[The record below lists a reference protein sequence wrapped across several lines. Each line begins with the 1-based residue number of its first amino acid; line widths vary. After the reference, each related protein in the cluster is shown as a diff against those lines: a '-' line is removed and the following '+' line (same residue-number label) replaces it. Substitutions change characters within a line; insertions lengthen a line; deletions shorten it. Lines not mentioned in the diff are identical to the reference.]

1 MFRPTMIDARGR
13 ASSGAAVL
21 AYLMEGEQ
29 KLTTR
34 PKRSALDYYHA
45 GDDVEQD
52 FEERSTSRYL
62 GAGAASL
69 GLKGDVSIEVM
80 GQLAKG
86 FDPVTGAKLSATAGK
101 EPIWTPKLDK
111 DGKSLLN
118 KDGTPRGTW
127 KQGHRVGMDCT
138 LSIADKSASLLFAL
152 APPKD
157 QIPILDASREA
168 GSQIVELMQHYLE
181 TGRGRGGVHKIGVK
195 GLVATGH
202 THMTS
207 RNLDPQLHEHILVY
221 GVAQGEDGQWGAF
234 DANALFDHQQMFGA
248 LGRAAFAYRLAKLG
262 YGIIK
267 RPELDAEGRETGK
280 VYYRIAGV
288 SDDQC
293 DVFSSRRQE
302 SLEYQA
308 SHGGSL
314 QEAVLRTRLDK
325 EEQPLSVM
333 IPVWKEAH
341 ERMRQDDPEL
351 FASTEELKGLPSEL
365 EGIDDDAL
373 LRKLHATD
381 AVWTREDLI
390 TQLAMEN
397 VGRMDVPDILAEA
410 DAFMIR
416 MAPQLVTINPEKS
429 PEKRHQGD
437 HSARKYRDDR
447 YAATWWLE
455 ETEQKLVDSAKARQD
470 EPAQRVPDTVLN
482 KSIEGFEKKRGFII
496 SAEQRGAVRH
506 VTDGSG
512 VACEIGRAGS
522 GKTVTLEIACLG
534 WEMDGREVIG
544 VSLAWKAARK
554 LQAETGMAKSYS
566 AAKLLVEI
574 ENNHLQL
581 TDRHVIVL
589 DEAGMCDTTT
599 LRRIQTAVDDAGAK
613 LVCVGDAHQLQPVG
627 AGAGFRLLTD
637 AIGAA
642 ELTEI
647 RRQRDAYDTATSEL
661 FYTFSD
667 RARNTTTREEE
678 KLLGAQ
684 ILARLEHRNQ
694 VDHCDTT
701 PEAIREIADNYLS
714 RLGTTGETGKPI
726 EHRNLCVMAG
736 TNADVRALNEEIR
749 TRLAAYGEFGG
760 PEFTLSTKG
769 ANGVRRD
776 VSIAKGERL
785 MFLKGDRDMG
795 IENGY
800 VGTVEAVRSTAKG
813 SLIMSVRLESDV
825 PADDGRL
832 VKFDTGTYSRLDH
845 AYAQTV
851 HKNQGATVEFASLL
865 GTVGTADVHSMLV
878 AATRHRSAAG
888 FRMYAAESTLEHM
901 AERLGMER
909 LRVNALE
916 EGRKVAPMVPAP
928 SPVPVSEPAKADP
941 SMLDDDAKRAKAERL
956 WKGYRDLIDRKPTR
970 KVEHKIRIRD

>member
-1 MFRPTMIDARGR
+1 MFRPNMIDARGR

-34 PKRSALDYYHA
+34 PKRSAVDYYHA
-45 GDDVEQD
+45 GDELEQD

-69 GLKGDVSIEVM
+69 GLKGEVSIEVM

-86 FDPVTGAKLSATAGK
+86 FDPTTGAKLSATAGK
-101 EPIWTPKLDK
+101 EPVWTPKLDK
-111 DGKSLLN
+111 DGKALLN

-138 LSIADKSASLLFAL
+138 LSIADKSASIVFAL
-152 APPKD
+152 APPEE
-157 QIPILDASREA
+157 QIRILDAHRRA
-168 GSQIVELMQHYLE
+168 VSQVVELMQQYLE

-207 RNLDPQLHEHILVY
+207 RNLDPQLHEHVLLY
-221 GVAQGEDGQWGAF
+221 QVAMGQDGTWGSY
-234 DANALFDHQQMFGA
+234 DAGALFDCQQMFGA
-248 LGRAAFAYRLAKLG
+248 VGRSIFAKEMAALG
-262 YGIIK
+262 YGVIK
-267 RPELDAEGRETGK
+267 RPELDADGRETGK
-280 VYYRIAGV
+280 VYYRMAGV
-288 SDDQC
+288 SDEQC
-293 DVFSSRRQE
+293 DTFSSRRQE

-308 SHGGSL
+308 THGGTL
-314 QEAVLRTRLDK
+314 QAAVLATRLDK
-325 EEQPLSVM
+325 EEQPLGVM
-333 IPVWKEAH
+333 MPVWKDAH
-341 ERMRQDDPEL
+341 ERMRQDDPTL
-351 FASTEELKGLPSEL
+351 FSSTEELKGLQSQL

-373 LRKLHATD
+373 LRKLHATN

-397 VGRMDVPDILAEA
+397 VGLMDVPDILAEA
-410 DAFMIR
+410 DAFMMR
-416 MAPQLVTINPEKS
+416 MAPELVTINPEKS

-437 HSARKYRDDR
+437 HPARKYRDDR
-447 YAATWWLE
+447 YAANWWIE

-470 EPAQRVPDTVLN
+470 EPAQRVPDAVLD
-482 KSIEGFEKKRGFII
+482 KCIKEFEKERGFAI
-496 SAEQRGAVRH
+496 SAEQRAAVRH
-506 VTDGSG
+506 VTEGTGTSCVTG
-512 VACEIGRAGS
+512 HAGS
-522 GKTVTLEIACLG
+522 GKTVSAEIFCRAFEAEG
-534 WEMDGREVIG
+534 KEMIG
-544 VSLAWKAARK
+544 VSLAWKASRK

-574 ENNHLQL
+574 EKNHLQL

-589 DEAGMCDTTT
+589 DEAGMCDTVT
-599 LRRIQTAVDDAGAK
+599 LRKIQQSVDEAGAK

-647 RRQRDAYDTATSEL
+647 RRQRDAYDTSTSEM

-667 RARNTTTREEE
+667 RARNTTTRDEET
-678 KLLGAQ
+678 LLGAQ
-684 ILARLEHRNQ
+684 ILARLEHKNQ
-694 VDHCDTT
+694 IEHCDTT
-701 PEAIREIADNYLS
+701 PEAIQEIADNYLS

-749 TRLAAYGEFGG
+749 TRLADHGEFGG

-769 ANGVRRD
+769 ANGVLRD
-776 VSIAKGERL
+776 VSIAKGERV

-800 VGTVEAVRSTAKG
+800 VGVVEAVRSTAKG
-813 SLIMSVRLESDV
+813 SLMMSIRLESDI

-832 VKFDTGTYSRLDH
+832 VKFDTGTYDRLDH

-851 HKNQGATVEFASLL
+851 HKSQGATVEHSALL
-865 GTVGTADVHSMLV
+865 ATVGTADVHSMLV

-888 FRMYAAESTLEHM
+888 FRMYGAESDLELM

-916 EGRKVAPMVPAP
+916 EGRKVAPVAPVPSPAP
-928 SPVPVSEPAKADP
+928 ASEPKAAP
-941 SMLDDDAKRAKAERL
+941 TTETDDEKRAKAERL
-956 WKGYRDLIDRKPTR
+956 WKGYRDLIDRKPGR
-970 KVEHKIRIRD
+970 KVEHRIRIRD